1 MQQFWTAV
9 LRILLSGLALALVSP
24 VLAQQYPAKPVR
36 IVTPYAPGGS
46 TDILARLIAVK
57 LTDIWRQQVF
67 VENRPGGNTIIGS
80 EHVARSAPDG
90 YTFMLQTSG
99 HVINPSLLKTP
110 YDAIKD
116 FTGVATVA
124 AGEFIL
130 VVHPS
135 VPANTVQEFI
145 ALAQSKPGQI
155 NYATSGA
162 GSSTHLASEHFNIA
176 ANVKMTHIP
185 YKGGG
190 PALNDLLGGQ
200 VQVSLNVPLA
210 FIQHVKA
217 GKLRALAITGDS
229 RVSSLPQVPT
239 FAEAGLPSYDARNWY
254 GIFAPAG
261 LPRPIVDRW
270 SAEMTRILSMTDIKE
285 NLIAQGMDP
294 FIQTPDQF
302 AALMKSE
309 LVKYA
314 RIVKLANLK
323 LDN

>member
-1 MQQFWTAV
+1 MKRWSTNH
-9 LRILLSGLALALVSP
+9 LRILSLGLMLALAGSVQ
-24 VLAQQYPAKPVR
+24 AQQYPTKSVR

-46 TDILARLIAVK
+46 TDILARLVAAK

-124 AGEFIL
+124 AGEFIIAIN
-130 VVHPS
+130 PS
-135 VPANTVQEFI
+135 VPANTLQEFI
-145 ALAQSKPGQI
+145 ALAQSRPGQI

-200 VQVSLNVPLA
+200 VQVSLNVPLT

-229 RVSSLPQVPT
+229 RISSLPQLQT
-239 FAEAGLPSYDARNWY
+239 FAEAGLPSYDAKNWY

-270 SAEMTRILSMTDIKE
+270 SAEITRILSLPDVKE

-302 AALMKSE
+302 TALMKTE
-309 LVKYA
+309 LAKYA
-314 RIVKLANLK
+314 RIIKLANLK
-323 LDN
+323 LD

>member
-1 MQQFWTAV
+1 MKQRSIHAFRT
-9 LRILLSGLALALVSP
+9 LLLGLAL
-24 VLAQQYPAKPVR
+24 VLAGSVQAQQYPIKPVR

-57 LTDIWRQQVF
+57 LTNIWRQQVF

-80 EHVARSAPDG
+80 DHVAKSAPDG
-90 YTFMLQTSG
+90 QTFMLQTSG
-99 HVINPSLLKTP
+99 HVINPSLVNAP

-116 FTGVATVA
+116 FTAVATVA
-124 AGEFIL
+124 AGEFML

-135 VPANTVQEFI
+135 MPAGTLQEFI
-145 ALAQSKPGQI
+145 ALAQSRPGQI

-190 PALNDLLGGQ
+190 PALIDLLGGQ

-210 FIQHVKA
+210 LIQHIKA

-229 RVSSLPQVPT
+229 RISSLPQVPT
-239 FAEAGLPSYDARNWY
+239 FAEAGLPAYDAKNWY

-270 SAEMTRILSMTDIKE
+270 STEMTRILSMPDVKE

-302 AALMKSE
+302 SALLKSE
-309 LVKYA
+309 LAKYVL
-314 RIVKLANLK
+314 IIKTANLK
-323 LDN
+323 LD